1 MERKGHMPE
10 SPVAPKRPFILFIAA
25 ALVVS
30 SRFIAYAFEIP
41 RLWGFDFF
49 RQLDFAVLLV
59 CSAVAL
65 MAALPQTHR
74 FLEEWLQK
82 KQRPWAGLAWG
93 GVLFLLVTVMLFP
106 MQTFYYGDGGPL
118 ISEIYK
124 IGAQEHYSSEMVMN
138 LHSAPLAG
146 LLIHLLST
154 LIPSVMHAL
163 GMSLPETPMFPFLG
177 LSLLAAIALGTALR
191 LEKET
196 RLRLPIFLL
205 LLGTGGAL
213 LFFRYAEMYLP
224 VFVAVSAY
232 LLAAAAVLRGERP
245 LWLALL
251 LYVVAVAAHYMM
263 LALLPSLLFLLF
275 RDSATMKRL
284 TGSGRA
290 LFLSFAGMLAVAFAM
305 YFVLGFDHSDSRMI
319 MPLLPVETP
328 AGTLS
333 YTLLSSYHLFDLLN
347 LLLLLAAFP
356 LALLI
361 VGQMGAVKKPG
372 IQKKSSDGKDADT
385 AGTENAGVAEGTGDA
400 LRFQLIA
407 GYSFLL
413 FLFFANTSLGL
424 ARDWDV
430 AAPLGAM
437 LVMIYV
443 EYRRSRN
450 ANTHRS
456 GSKDAGSKEVSRQ
469 EIPAH
474 AGMLQAGLVS
484 VLLVVPWIA
493 VNVNVESSTARFA
506 EIMALD
512 DGHMYGDYALSGYE
526 ALRKQAVH
534 AGDFEREGEILRR
547 MLEIVGYTEQY
558 RMLVAN
564 AVYYADKNPSRYFSL
579 NDWMLDRLATKGA
592 ELRASAA
599 SRDYAIGL
607 KQIDSLAAV
616 MAIESVTHGHWRA
629 MRPRFESFAQRTGC
643 ATAAKILT
651 GTELYGKQEFGAG
664 IPIFEDV
671 RAADFR
677 DPRVDGM
684 YGSCLYVGGDRARGN
699 AEIEDGLKRHGDN
712 PQYLFMVATAYLQ
725 RDGRF
730 AEARALL
737 ERALTLSPPDDARA
751 QITGLLD
758 DIRAYTQGNSNG
770 SEPTQP

>member
-1 MERKGHMPE
+1 MPE
-10 SPVAPKRPFILFIAA
+10 PLVSPKQRFTLLIVA
-25 ALVVS
+25 ALVLAL
-30 SRFIAYAFEIP
+30 RFIAFAIETP

-49 RQLDFAVLLV
+49 RHLDLTSLLV
-59 CSAVAL
+59 YSVAAL
-65 MAALPQTHR
+65 VAALPQTHR
-74 FLEEWLQK
+74 LIETWVGK
-82 KQRPWAGLAWG
+82 KQRQWAALAWG
-93 GVLFLLVTVMLFP
+93 GVLFLFVTVMLFP

-163 GMSLPETPMFPFLG
+163 GLSLPETPMFPFLG
-177 LSLLAAIALGTALR
+177 LSVLAAMALGTALH

-196 RLRLPIFLL
+196 RLRLPILLL

-232 LLAAAAVLRGERP
+232 LLAASAVLRGERP

-251 LYVVAVAAHYMM
+251 LYAVAVAAHYMA
-263 LALLPSLLFLLF
+263 LALLPSLLFLLS
-275 RDSATMKRL
+275 RDSALVKRL

-290 LFLSFAGMLAVAFAM
+290 LALSFAAMLGVAFAL
-305 YFVLGFDHSDSRMI
+305 YFALGFHHSDSRAI

-328 AGTLS
+328 AGTLN
-333 YTLLSSYHLFDLLN
+333 YTLLSSYHLIDLLN
-347 LLLLLAAFP
+347 LLLLLAVFP
-356 LALLI
+356 LALLLT
-361 VGQMGAVKKPG
+361 GRMGAEKRTG
-372 IQKKSSDGKDADT
+372 MQKKSSDGRDAET
-385 AGTENAGVAEGTGDA
+385 AGTGSAATGDGIGDA

-443 EYRRSRN
+443 EYRRGRN
-450 ANTHRS
+450 VITHRS
-456 GSKDAGSKEVSRQ
+456 GSKDAGSKEVTRQ

-474 AGMLQAGLVS
+474 AGLLQAGLVS

-547 MLEIVGYTEQY
+547 MIEIVGYTEQY

-579 NDWMLDRLATKGA
+579 NDWMLERLAAKGA
-592 ELRASAA
+592 ELRAAAA

-616 MAIESVTHGHWRA
+616 MAIESVTHGHWRT

-643 ATAAKILT
+643 ATAARILT

-664 IPIFEDV
+664 IPVFEHV
-671 RAADFR
+671 RAAGFR

-684 YGSCLYVGGDRARGN
+684 YGSCLYVAGDRARGN
-699 AEIEDGLKRHGDN
+699 AEFEDGLKRHGDN

-758 DIRAYTQGNSNG
+758 DLRAYTEGNSSG
-770 SEPTQP
+770 PEPAQP